1 MEVLFLTLLL
11 SLILAAVFIILF
23 YRDRKRNRFSSPES
37 DALIPFEEEKSRPAS
52 GQAVPAPRQDEP
64 RS

>member
-1 MEVLFLTLLL
+1 M
-11 SLILAAVFIILF
+11 FIILF

-52 GQAVPAPRQDEP
+52 GQPVPAPRQDEP
-64 RS
+64 GS

>member
-23 YRDRKRNRFSSPES
+23 YRDRSRNHFSSPES
-37 DALIPFEEEKSRPAS
+37 DALIPFEEEKPRPAHRKDSRPPQRES
-52 GQAVPAPRQDEP
+52 
-64 RS
+64 